1 MLKVSF
7 ISVVN
12 SSIHYLVIE
21 MVDMKFCKN
30 KRVYVTFTQKNL
42 IQSIR
47 QTCNMMMLN
56 DVDELMMALLM
67 KIQPTPREKHR
78 QRHYALRDGRG
89 SFFSH
94 GAGPGKA
101 KNLQSEAGRSKSAGR
116 DGAGNILR
124 TSSD

>member
-1 MLKVSF
+1 
-7 ISVVN
+7 
-12 SSIHYLVIE
+12 
-21 MVDMKFCKN
+21 MKFCKK

-78 QRHYALRDGRG
+78 QRHYAPGREGEAFFARGRAGQGRKSTEWGGWG
-89 SFFSH
+89 SKSVGQV
-94 GAGPGKA
+94 GAGY
-101 KNLQSEAGRSKSAGR
+101 
-116 DGAGNILR
+116 ILH

>member
-56 DVDELMMALLM
+56 NVDELMMALLM

-78 QRHYALRDGRG
+78 QRYYAPGMEGGAFFARGRAGRG
-89 SFFSH
+89 GEH
-94 GAGPGKA
+94 TAY
-101 KNLQSEAGRSKSAGR
+101 
-116 DGAGNILR
+116 II
-124 TSSD
+124 